1 MVAKITKSFVLKD
14 LIVFDEGKKFV
25 IDKLE
30 ISESGELVGILKKE
44 KHEGPVPKT
53 VNRMEIS
60 VEVREENVA
69 QKTHK
74 FVGHNDAN
82 FEKAEVFPDN
92 HHYGISSISN
102 YMVVMPEKKK

>member
-1 MVAKITKSFVLKD
+1 MAAKITKSFVLKD
-14 LIVFDEGKKFV
+14 LIIFDEGKKFV

-30 ISESGELVGILKKE
+30 IAESGELVGILKKD
-44 KHEGPVPKT
+44 KHEGPIPKT

-60 VEVREENVA
+60 VEVREDNLI

-74 FVGHNDAN
+74 FVGHSDTN
-82 FEKAEVFPDN
+82 FEKAEVFPEI

-102 YMVVMPEKKK
+102 YMVVLPSKKK